1 MSDQGDQRQR
11 HAAAPTHSNFQRERE
26 KRFLCAFR
34 SFCVL
39 RAVEAGCFLLLGLSA
54 EVRAPSWSWSN
65 LWSWCAGAW
74 RLASCVAFAFACAEY
89 LYIIYIPG

>member
-1 MSDQGDQRQR
+1 MSDQGGP
-11 HAAAPTHSNFQRERE
+11 AAKGTRGCTHTHSNFQRERE

-65 LWSWCAGAW
+65 LWSWYAGAW
-74 RLASCVAFAFACAEY
+74 RLASCVAFAFAS
-89 LYIIYIPG
+89 LV